1 MVTRRWRG
9 APATTPSILPWLFL
23 PSPRKAAGNDL
34 GFDQVFARQIRALGR
49 PGDLAL
55 GISTSGKSPNVIRGL
70 EAARDLG
77 LAAAA
82 LSGGDGGD
90 LTGLADPLLVV
101 PSATTARIQEMHIT
115 LGQMFCGALERAL
128 GLV

>member
-1 MVTRRWRG
+1 M
-9 APATTPSILPWLFL
+9 
-23 PSPRKAAGNDL
+23 
-34 GFDQVFARQIRALGR
+34 
-49 PGDLAL
+49 
-55 GISTSGKSPNVIRGL
+55 
-70 EAARDLG
+70 G